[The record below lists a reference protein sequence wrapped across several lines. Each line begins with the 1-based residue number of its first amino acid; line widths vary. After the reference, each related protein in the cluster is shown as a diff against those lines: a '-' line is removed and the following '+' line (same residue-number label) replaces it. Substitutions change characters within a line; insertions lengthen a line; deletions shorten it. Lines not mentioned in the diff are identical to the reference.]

1 MKKQFVKILSL
12 CVLGATTVFVS
23 CDKNNDDE
31 KPEVKTENRVYFLN
45 EGSWGANNSTLDVY
59 YPDGENTYQS
69 KIFAAAN
76 GQGLGDTGQDLLAYG
91 NRIYVSV
98 WGSNYLAKLDQKGKI
113 VEKYE
118 FSAEEGQPRQL
129 AAKDGFIYVSTYGSK
144 VIKFDTA
151 AIVAPK
157 GSVEVGP
164 HPEEICISGNT
175 LYAAIA
181 GDYTIAY
188 DSTLAVVD
196 LATFS
201 LKDKIVVGLDP
212 TNVVALGD
220 NLYVI
225 HYDTATWA
233 QEILEVNTTAKTS
246 TVFDGGVKMATD
258 GESLYYVKSY
268 TDYSDYPNTKTV
280 TSFAK
285 KGSNASPLDLTATP
299 ELSSATVYLFVI
311 DPENGDFYVGT
322 TDYKTNGVIYRFGKD
337 GKFITKFE
345 TSGISPNSAAFLK

>member
-1 MKKQFVKILSL
+1 MKKQFIKILSL
-12 CVLGATTVFVS
+12 CVLGATTIFVS
-23 CDKNNDDE
+23 CDKDDDDE
-31 KPEVKTENRVYFLN
+31 KTEVKTEKRVYILN
-45 EGSWGANNSTLDVY
+45 EGLWGGNNSTLDVY
-59 YPDGENTYQS
+59 YPDGGNTYQS

-76 GQGLGDTGQDLLAYG
+76 SQGLGDTGQDLLAYG

-113 VEKYE
+113 VEKHE

-129 AAKDGFIYVSTYGSK
+129 AAKDGFIYVSTYGGK

-157 GSVEVGP
+157 GSVNVGP

-181 GDYTIAY
+181 GDYTVAY

-196 LATFS
+196 LATFT

-212 TNVVALGD
+212 TNVVAFGD

-225 HYDTATWA
+225 HYDTTSWA
-233 QEILEVNTTAKTS
+233 QEILEVNPVAKTS
-246 TVFDGGVKMATD
+246 TLFDGGAKMATD
-258 GESLYYVKSY
+258 GESFYYVKSY
-268 TDYSDYPNTKTV
+268 TDYTDYPNTKTV
-280 TSFAK
+280 TSFVK
-285 KGSNASPLDLTATP
+285 KGSNASPFDLTATP

-311 DPENGDFYVGT
+311 DPDNGDFYIGT
-322 TDYKTNGVIYRFGKD
+322 TDSKTNGVIYRFDKD
-337 GKFITKFE
+337 GKFIAKFE
-345 TSGISPNSAAFLK
+345 TSGIGPNSAAFVK